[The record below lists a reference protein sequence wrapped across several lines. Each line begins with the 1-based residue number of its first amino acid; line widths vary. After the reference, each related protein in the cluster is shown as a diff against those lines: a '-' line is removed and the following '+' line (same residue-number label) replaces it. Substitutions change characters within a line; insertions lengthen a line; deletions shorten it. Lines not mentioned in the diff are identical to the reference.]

1 MNTAQAIKQLSRTIR
16 NKYKP
21 SAEDADAL
29 NQLIININNS
39 TNNTDRLC
47 TIMYGLLLQNFI
59 ARYADIDIA
68 TTQLNKNI
76 LQWSPDVLKGRFETT
91 EINNL
96 FKSKGIMDWSGKH
109 LNEIVEIVNA
119 NKRIM
124 NKIEPEELVSTYE
137 MCSEENVMFHVKR
150 NVNELICLNL

>member
-1 MNTAQAIKQLSRTIR
+1 
-16 NKYKP
+16 
-21 SAEDADAL
+21 
-29 NQLIININNS
+29 
-39 TNNTDRLC
+39 
-47 TIMYGLLLQNFI
+47 MYGLLLQNFI